1 MFGRSLVIKDMPK
14 ENKLRE
20 DYEEVVSSNKS
31 SAAVGVMELDEVCPT
46 CSVLLDAA
54 WALAE
59 LWQKENLKKE

>member
-1 MFGRSLVIKDMPK
+1 MFGLSLRIKDMPK
-14 ENKLRE
+14 EKKLRE

-31 SAAVGVMELDEVCPT
+31 AVAVGMMELDEVCPT

-59 LWQKENLKKE
+59 YWQEEDLKK